1 MKVSQKNYNRIV
13 IKIGSSL
20 FYWDKGVL
28 DTTVSRQ
35 ISEEVAALIKS
46 GREVVIVSSGAIAI
60 GMQLLGLKSRPK
72 ELSSL
77 QAAAAVGQNELMDIY
92 RSILLEKSLNCGQVL
107 LTWEDFD
114 DRRRY
119 LNAKNTVLSLLKFGV
134 IPVIN
139 ENDTVST
146 DEIRF
151 GDNDR
156 LSALVAALVSADL
169 LIILTDVEGLLGKDR
184 KTLVKVVTEITP
196 QVKSLASPTD
206 KKTCVGGM
214 ITKLDAARIAMGS
227 GISCVVAN
235 GRSGGVIAGSVSDP
249 GSFGTLFVPRGTQLA
264 AKKRWIAFGT
274 KTKGAIVVD
283 DGARQAL
290 LNRKSLLAVGVSGV
304 KGNFQQG
311 DIVSIIDKHHREF
324 ARGKACFSSNE
335 LERLKGQRLNK
346 EVVHCDNIVEVN

>member
-1 MKVSQKNYNRIV
+1 MKVSQKNYKRIV

-20 FYWDKGVL
+20 FYRERGAFDAGVA
-28 DTTVSRQ
+28 RQ

-72 ELSSL
+72 ELASL
-77 QAAAAVGQNELMDIY
+77 QAAAAVGQGELMNIY
-92 RSILLEKSLNCGQVL
+92 RSLFKEKSLNCGQVL

-119 LNAKNTVLSLLKFGV
+119 LNAKNTALSLLRLGI

-169 LIILTDVEGLLGKDR
+169 LIILTDVDGLLAQDKR
-184 KTLVKVVTEITP
+184 TLVKVVADITP

-214 ITKLDAARIAMGS
+214 VTKLDAARIAVGS

-235 GRSGGVIAGSVSDP
+235 GRSRGVISGSVSDP
-249 GSFGTLFVPRGTQLA
+249 GSFGTLFVPKGAQLA

-274 KTKGAIVVD
+274 KTKGEVIVD

-290 LNRKSLLAVGVSGV
+290 INRKSLLAVGVTGVSGS
-304 KGNFQQG
+304 FQQG

-324 ARGKACFSSNE
+324 ARGKTCFSSSE
-335 LERLKGQRLNK
+335 LEKLKGQRLGK
-346 EVVHCDNIVEVN
+346 EVIHCDNIVEVS